1 MAEDCTR
8 RGKARQQ
15 NPSCMKCGS
24 ITANTGAGSAGH
36 YVYTCTKNDC
46 KYVFQQVPPNQLQ
59 PGEIAQPK
67 EVIARKCKAY
77 ACRRCGAFPKKGHV
91 CNTNLGDDGRAKKA
105 RTQNIDTPSE
115 SQNDTLN
122 LPPLASQQLPLPM
135 PALSSAS
142 ASTSSTTISIGTY
155 DCLLCGKAGTHQA
168 GCEDS
173 LLRCESCHKFN
184 IHILGC
190 LREFTMSWH
199 CPVCTLAKSN

>member
-15 NPSCMKCGS
+15 NPSCVKCGS

-36 YVYTCTKNDC
+36 YVYTCTNTDC

-59 PGEIAQPK
+59 LGEIAQPRA
-67 EVIARKCKAY
+67 VIARKCKAY
-77 ACRRCGAFPKKGHV
+77 ACRKCGAFPKKGHVCPQKGDV

-105 RTQNIDTPSE
+105 RTQNIDTP
-115 SQNDTLN
+115 NDTLN
-122 LPPLASQQLPLPM
+122 LPPLAAQQLPLP
-135 PALSSAS
+135 PASSSAS
-142 ASTSSTTISIGTY
+142 GSTTISIGTY
-155 DCLLCGKAGTHQA
+155 DCLLCGKAGTFQA